1 MRQRDSNEDRDAAS
15 APRGPRRKPEESEP
29 ALLQL
34 QRRAGN
40 AVVGA
45 VLADVAQGSRD
56 DTGLPDEIKT
66 LVEDRSGLSLDD
78 VRVHYDSDRPTRF
91 GASAMTQGSDI
102 HVAPGEERH
111 VGHEAWHVVQQKQ
124 GRVRPTRSLNGLALN
139 DDPAL
144 EREAEVVGRGL
155 AVPPLPLGDPGVH
168 QRIVQR
174 VLPTKEKYL
183 EMVVTEGEKFPKQGD
198 EDYDEADDQP
208 KTWVPGWSVAIR
220 AFIATKPKPSF
231 LSERIDRADVGQ
243 VEAFLRQLTQHALLG
258 DYPTLVRH
266 TQMAVRWFEDIE
278 SKSGPAGLRT
288 LKVLAGDGGVK
299 LEGRPGFPKVT
310 GNLKDLKPRPGEHR
324 RHILAWHDLRK
335 FMELAYSSKKLV
347 VVDAI
352 EKALQQPDGLAK
364 EAIAEGRA
372 LIEKGKAHQQDNGER
387 TLKLGLFVMNGN
399 PRNLWRGRGKI
410 NVTINSAAIAMNK
423 DLDRVTTYEGLKK
436 LAAEW
441 RDAESSPIVQRAR
454 DLAADVIDGGITER
468 KEAGEVTWTP
478 AKGKAPPQKKAASA
492 TKKGNKGKKGKNP
505 PAPLPNPPKASED
518 PKAAQEFVAQMK
530 RRVKDWIIVAFEQ
543 DVLGSTTGQTKAAL
557 DKRNALRQP
566 IELMD
571 AVVSGNVEIEAVGD
585 QALTAAIGELM
596 TYSK

>member
-1 MRQRDSNEDRDAAS
+1 MGVGTTRRRDSNEERDTAS
-15 APRGPRRKPEESEP
+15 APRGPSRKPEEPEP

-40 AVVGA
+40 AAVGE
-45 VLADVAQGSRD
+45 VLAEKGRRSPN
-56 DTGLPDEIKT
+56 DTGLPDEVKA

-124 GRVRPTRSLNGLALN
+124 GRVRPTRSLNGLPLN

-144 EREAEVVGRGL
+144 EREAEVLGRGL
-155 AVPPLPLGDPGVH
+155 AAPPLPLGGPGVH
-168 QRIVQR
+168 QQIAQR
-174 VLPTKEKYL
+174 VLPTKETYL
-183 EMVVTEGEKFPKQGD
+183 KMLVSEGEKLPKEGD
-198 EDYDEADDQP
+198 KDYDEADDQP

-220 AFIATKPKPSF
+220 AFIAAKPIF
-231 LSERIDRADVGQ
+231 LSERIDRKAVGQ

-258 DYPTLVRH
+258 DHPTLVRH
-266 TQMAVRWFEDIE
+266 TQMAIRWFEDIE
-278 SKSGPAGLRT
+278 SKSGPTGLRT

-335 FMELAYSSKKLV
+335 FMELAYSSKKKT

-352 EKALQQPDGLAK
+352 KEAIEHPDGLAK
-364 EAIAEGRA
+364 EAIAEGQA
-372 LIEKGKAHQQDNGER
+372 LLDKGKGHKDDDQ

-410 NVTINSAAIAMNK
+410 NVTINSAAIAMAK
-423 DLDRVTTYEGLKK
+423 DLDRVTTYEGLKE
-436 LAAEW
+436 LAATW
-441 RDAESSPIVQRAR
+441 RAADSSPIVRRAR

-478 AKGKAPPQKKAASA
+478 VKGKAPPQKKAASA
-492 TKKGNKGKKGKNP
+492 TKKGKKGKKL
-505 PAPLPNPPKASED
+505 PAPLPNPPQASTD

-557 DKRNALRQP
+557 GKRNALKQP

-571 AVVSGNVEIEAVGD
+571 AVVSDNMKIEDVRD
-585 QALTAAIGELM
+585 DELTAAIGELM
-596 TYSK
+596 TYS